1 MSYFIFLKNY
11 DNIQGSIY
19 RIAENESDLNNL
31 NIEKSIY
38 KIINVS
44 QTDFDDVK
52 YGLKAIEKYNND
64 NVVILNNPDI
74 STTKNELQIYIQN
87 FKRSIE
93 QFINSNKNHVLFNVW
108 NNYYNQL
115 NNLNLDSIQYP
126 LNKSLEQ
133 YFKDQNLPSLN
144 PLQLP

>member
-11 DNIQGSIY
+11 DNIPGSIY

-38 KIINVS
+38 KIINVA
-44 QTDFDDVK
+44 QTDFNDVK

-133 YFKDQNLPSLN
+133 YFKDQNLSSLN